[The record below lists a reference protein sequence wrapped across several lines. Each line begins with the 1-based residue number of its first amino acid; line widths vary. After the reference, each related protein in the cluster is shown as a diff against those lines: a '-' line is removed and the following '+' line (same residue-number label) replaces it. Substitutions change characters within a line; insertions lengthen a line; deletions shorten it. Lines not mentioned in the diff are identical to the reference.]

1 MEGGGKQTINP
12 MEYTLVV
19 VRYSIR
25 FCINGLLHA
34 TCRPVASM
42 GAGGARAP
50 PVFGRSVNPIST
62 REAHYAHHITKFHPG
77 FSDLA
82 SSDG

>member
-1 MEGGGKQTINP
+1 MYKPAAWRISRRRGVEGGGKQTINP

-25 FCINGLLHA
+25 FWINGLLHA

-42 GAGGARAP
+42 MGQGGP
-50 PVFGRSVNPIST
+50 CPLSFGRGLTELLFI
-62 REAHYAHHITKFHPG
+62 A
-77 FSDLA
+77 
-82 SSDG
+82 